1 MLLLWDDDVKAKK
14 TNSELGQGLG
24 MRGVSVRS
32 FFGLD
37 AQVTEEGYS
46 DLSLPGA

>member
-14 TNSELGQGLG
+14 NLQWAGAGPRNEGG
-24 MRGVSVRS
+24 RS
-32 FFGLD
+32 KVFLGLD

-46 DLSLPGA
+46 DLSLPGP